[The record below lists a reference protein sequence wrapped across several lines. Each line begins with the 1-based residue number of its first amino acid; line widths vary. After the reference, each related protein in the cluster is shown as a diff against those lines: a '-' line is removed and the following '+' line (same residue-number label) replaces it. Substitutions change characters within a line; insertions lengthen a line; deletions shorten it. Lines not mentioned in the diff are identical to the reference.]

1 MPRAWDKLDLE
12 GGGLQSMNQ
21 QLVQRMR
28 RRGTAYAL
36 WLLFPLGAH
45 RVYLQSRGAALV
57 YAGLS
62 AASLILWLALGSD
75 WALLPFAAE
84 LLFAFYDLL
93 WIDRRVSELNK
104 ALRMSLYMG
113 TGAAPPRG
121 YRGRYPDA
129 DSAQAQFGD
138 YLAEKE
144 RERAG
149 HQPVRP
155 DAEAPAGKR
164 PPPSFAEQERMLR
177 EIAREKKQR
186 RERDED

>member
-45 RVYLQSRGAALV
+45 RIYLQSRGASLL

-62 AASLILWLALGSD
+62 ACAVVLWLTVGNR
-75 WALLPFAAE
+75 WAMLPLAAE
-84 LLFAFYDLL
+84 LGLALYDLL
-93 WIDRRVSELNK
+93 WIDRRVPALNK
-104 ALRMSLYMG
+104 ALRMSLYLG
-113 TGAAPPRG
+113 TGAAPPSG

-129 DSAQAQFGD
+129 GAAQAQFGD

-144 RERAG
+144 GERAG
-149 HQPVRP
+149 HQPVSGG
-155 DAEAPAGKR
+155 EAAR
-164 PPPSFAEQERMLR
+164 PPKRKAPSFAEQERLLR
-177 EIAREKKQR
+177 ELAREKKGHAQ
-186 RERDED
+186 DPD